1 MNQAK
6 LSPYT
11 TNPRRKGGR
20 HKHNQYKTPK
30 QFPSTNFPK
39 NKLGM
44 MVHANSDPVSS
55 SDQIQS
61 NLKSAIT
68 TSPHSMSLSHQDCS
82 INQIQRP
89 QELYSENYVH
99 PPPLENRN
107 SAPEI
112 VVLSPGRELPKIP
125 IQSSQ
130 QDSNP
135 VISKKIHNSYG
146 VEDRINRAKAKV
158 FQNGGLFRS
167 VGGGSKDS
175 GYFLDDDPQ
184 LLPSIYQPGPTSIA
198 TGPSS
203 NGNNGHV
210 RQKLSTRFHSAQ
222 KLNYKL
228 AALSNFASAAS
239 ANINVRRSR
248 TFNISDMHEQLNMVG
263 NGGNHS
269 NIIYDS
275 ANESIDNTR
284 YYTKTLP
291 KQMKT
296 SSGNSNSH
304 RKTQTLR
311 KLEPSTL
318 TISSSSAR
326 DSNSSSSSGVCC
338 GSYSSDITTTEVSS
352 SNGSGSVGDLGSGA
366 SSTTS
371 SRKSSNSSTKD
382 DNTIEDD
389 GTGTELRSEIKEDA
403 LKEIAAFE
411 SFIANYVVQQSSHP
425 KVNHHDAHGC
435 ASKQSGVNPK
445 RSQKT
450 QLAVPSSLNA
460 PVSSGI
466 PPSGTSRG
474 RRVVANGGVV
484 RTLERQKKIMTSQ
497 NSEEA

>member
-1 MNQAK
+1 MA
-6 LSPYT
+6 
-11 TNPRRKGGR
+11 
-20 HKHNQYKTPK
+20 
-30 QFPSTNFPK
+30 
-39 NKLGM
+39 M

-55 SDQIQS
+55 SDQLQNS
-61 NLKSAIT
+61 LKSAIT
-68 TSPHSMSLSHQDCS
+68 TSPPSMSLSHHDCS
-82 INQIQRP
+82 TNQIHRP
-89 QELYSENYVH
+89 HELYSENYVH

-130 QDSNP
+130 QDSNQ
-135 VISKKIHNSYG
+135 VITKKSHNMYG
-146 VEDRINRAKAKV
+146 VEDRINRAKSKM

-175 GYFLDDDPQ
+175 GYFLEDDPQ
-184 LLPSIYQPGPTSIA
+184 LMPSIYQPGPTSIS
-198 TGPSS
+198 TGPTS
-203 NGNNGHV
+203 NGSSGHV

-228 AALSNFASAAS
+228 AALSSFASAAS

-263 NGGNHS
+263 NGGTHS

-275 ANESIDNTR
+275 SNEPIDTTR

-296 SSGNSNSH
+296 STGSSSSS

-311 KLEPSTL
+311 KLEPAAL
-318 TISSSSAR
+318 TVSSSSAR

-338 GSYSSDITTTEVSS
+338 GSYSSDITTTTASS

-371 SRKSSNSSTKD
+371 SRKSSNSSSKD
-382 DNTIEDD
+382 ETTIEDD
-389 GTGTELRSEIKEDA
+389 GTGIEIRSEIKEDA

-411 SFIANYVVQQSSHP
+411 SFIANYVVQQSSNP
-425 KVNHHDAHGC
+425 KVNHVSC
-435 ASKQSGVNPK
+435 ASQPSKTN
-445 RSQKT
+445 RCQKA
-450 QLAVPSSLNA
+450 QLAVPSSLNN
-460 PVSSGI
+460 PVGSGI
-466 PPSGTSRG
+466 PPTGPSRG
-474 RRVVANGGVV
+474 RRMVANGGVV
-484 RTLERQKKIMTSQ
+484 RTLERQKKIMSSQ